1 MIQHAFSSASAALF
15 LLVLIGPA
23 DAQEAT
29 CPSGAAPI
37 GHLGFTVSCDCT
49 VSVDRWPA
57 HPWNFRSGIHV
68 LEIEAGGPAAGKL
81 ERGDTIVAVDGHD
94 VTTTTGARRFA
105 DLRPGERV
113 KLAVRRGGRRLEV
126 EIRTALICPLDP
138 RALGAYAVP
147 VRAAAEVP
155 GAAPP
160 SPGTTPGAESPEP
173 IPITPDLRPPGRL
186 GLALA
191 CRSCGWERNAGDRF
205 PRWHSVTPPA
215 VYSVEPDGPAAR
227 AGIRPGDVLLEV
239 EGRAITSSEAGATLG
254 AAVPGQ
260 ELRLA
265 LARAGDRYETTLRV
279 AEPQE
284 GGVAPDR
291 YTGSFGGVRVDVRS
305 EAPALV
311 RVSEDGG
318 VMIIRVGGTEVRLTA
333 DTGQET
339 AEPGGP

>member
-1 MIQHAFSSASAALF
+1 MKMHTFSGAGAAF
-15 LLVLIGPA
+15 LLFVLIGWA
-23 DAQEAT
+23 GAQEAG

-57 HPWNFRSGIHV
+57 HPWTFRSGIHV
-68 LEIEAGGPAAGKL
+68 LEVEVGGPAAGKL

-94 VTTTTGARRFA
+94 VTTTSGARRLA
-105 DLRPGERV
+105 DLRPGEAV
-113 KLAVRRGGRRLEV
+113 ELAVRRGGRRLEV
-126 EIRTALICPLDP
+126 QLRTALICPLDP

-147 VRAAAEVP
+147 VRATDAVP
-155 GAAPP
+155 AAAPA
-160 SPGTTPGAESPEP
+160 SPGGTPTAGSPGP
-173 IPITPDLRPPGRL
+173 VPITPDLRPPGRL

-191 CRSCGWERNAGDRF
+191 CRRCGWERNAGDRF
-205 PRWHSVTPPA
+205 PRWHSVAPPA
-215 VYSVEPDGPAAR
+215 VYSVAPDGPAAR

-239 EGRAITSSEAGATLG
+239 EGRSITSPEAGTILG

-260 ELRLA
+260 HLRVA
-265 LARAGDRYETTLRV
+265 LARAGDPYETTLRV
-279 AEPQE
+279 AEPDVR
-284 GGVAPDR
+284 GLAPDR

-305 EAPALV
+305 DAPALV

-318 VMIIRVGGTEVRLTA
+318 VMIIRVGGAEVRLTA
-333 DTGQET
+333 DASRT